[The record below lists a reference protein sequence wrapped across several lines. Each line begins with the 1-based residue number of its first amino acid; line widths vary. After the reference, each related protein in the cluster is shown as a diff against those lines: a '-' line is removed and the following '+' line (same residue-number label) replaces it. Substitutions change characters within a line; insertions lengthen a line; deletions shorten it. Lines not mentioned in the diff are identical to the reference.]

1 MVSNIELAEQPIEP
15 EFFQIILIDLNEL
28 CFDLDLFRSRN
39 ARLFDNRVDQFKVVG
54 SVADD

>member
-15 EFFQIILIDLNEL
+15 EFLQIILIDLNEL
-28 CFDLDLFRSRN
+28 GFDLDLFRSRN